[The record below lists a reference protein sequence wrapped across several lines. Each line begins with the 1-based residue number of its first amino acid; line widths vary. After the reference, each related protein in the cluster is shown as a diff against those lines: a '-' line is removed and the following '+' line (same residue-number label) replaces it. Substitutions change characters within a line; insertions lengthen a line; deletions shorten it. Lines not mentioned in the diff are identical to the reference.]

1 MSHGLDI
8 LHLLGS
14 EQPFA
19 MLARAVRYTLGAQ
32 TPNIYDRLRFAM
44 RAEMEDLVRAA
55 IAHYRAL
62 SPETRDAI
70 AVQMK
75 LYAQAQS
82 LANSID
88 NPPVWR
94 SVLPHDGAVFP
105 TPELQALLN

>member
-1 MSHGLDI
+1 MPHRFDI
-8 LHLLGS
+8 LHLLAS

-19 MLARAVRYTLGAQ
+19 LLARAVRDALGAQ
-32 TPNIYDRLRFAM
+32 TPDVYDRLRNAR

-55 IAHYRAL
+55 IAHYRSLA
-62 SPETRDAI
+62 PEMRDAI
-70 AVQMK
+70 ADQME

-88 NPPVWR
+88 HPPV
-94 SVLPHDGAVFP
+94 LPSDGATFP